1 MTIVEAGAFGPG
13 VREWSRVHWSKE
25 EQHELAR
32 PLSAY
37 HLGIAKQRHTM
48 FPTRVQCAKKNL
60 LLCFDAFGT
69 LFRPNT
75 PIPSAYAQAAIKHGV
90 KLDVKDP
97 AEAVAKEFKLAFKE
111 ASKQS
116 PNYGKAVGLGAEKWW
131 AHVSNSAIY
140 LRSPWP
146 LSNYTNAMQVIN
158 NTFRRWLKPG
168 EDVPQA
174 LVDDLLQ
181 RYSTK
186 EGYDIYPDVI
196 PFFRKLQSKPSSET
210 ERPWPWERTIVGVI
224 TNSDDRVP
232 GILSSFGLK
241 VGPRRVDTPDQ
252 RTAEAALE
260 DDISF
265 VVLSYDVGVS
275 KPDRAMFD
283 AAVDS
288 LKETLSGRGDELR
301 AEDFEKVYVGD
312 EMQNDYLGAQTAGWQ
327 ALFLDRTNTFE
338 EVFEEQGKS
347 IITTTVRQ
355 PGWDGLSDI
364 RAING
369 LEALEGWRPS

>member
-1 MTIVEAGAFGPG
+1 
-13 VREWSRVHWSKE
+13 
-25 EQHELAR
+25 
-32 PLSAY
+32 
-37 HLGIAKQRHTM
+37 M

-90 KLDVKDP
+90 KLHVKNP

-131 AHVSNSAIY
+131 AQVSNSAIY
-140 LRSPWP
+140 GRT

-186 EGYDIYPDVI
+186 EGYDIYPDVV
-196 PFFRKLQSKPSSET
+196 PFFRKLRTKQSSGAEKS
-210 ERPWPWERTIVGVI
+210 WPWEKTIVGVI

-265 VVLSYDVGVS
+265 VVLSYDVGVG
-275 KPDRAMFD
+275 KPDPAMFD

-288 LKETLSGRGDELR
+288 LKETLHERGDELR

-312 EMQNDYLGAQTAGWQ
+312 EMQNDYYGAQTAGWQ

-338 EVFEEQGKS
+338 KTFEEQGKS

-355 PGWDGLSDI
+355 PGWDEPSEI

>member
-1 MTIVEAGAFGPG
+1 
-13 VREWSRVHWSKE
+13 
-25 EQHELAR
+25 
-32 PLSAY
+32 
-37 HLGIAKQRHTM
+37 M
-48 FPTRVQCAKKNL
+48 FPTRVRYAEKNL

-69 LFRPNT
+69 LFRPNI

-116 PNYGKAVGLGAEKWW
+116 PNYGKVVGLGAEKWW
-131 AHVSNSAIY
+131 A
-140 LRSPWP
+140 
-146 LSNYTNAMQVIN
+146 QVIN

-168 EDVPQA
+168 EYVPQA

-186 EGYDIYPDVI
+186 EGYDIYPDVV
-196 PFFRKLQSKPSSET
+196 PFFRKLQTKTSSET
-210 ERPWPWERTIVGVI
+210 ENLWPWEKTIVGVI

-241 VGPRRVDTPDQ
+241 VGPRRVDTPDE
-252 RTAEAALE
+252 RTAEVALQ

-265 VVLSYDVGVS
+265 VVLSYDVGVG
-275 KPDRAMFD
+275 KPDPAMFD

-288 LKETLSGRGDELR
+288 LKEILDGCGDELR

-312 EMQNDYLGAQTAGWQ
+312 EMQNDYYGAQTAGWQ
-327 ALFLDRTNTFE
+327 ALLLDRTNTFE
-338 EVFEEQGKS
+338 KIFKEQGKS
-347 IITTTVRQ
+347 IIKTTVTQSGRDR
-355 PGWDGLSDI
+355 PSEI